1 MHPSRRT
8 NRSGKGL
15 WVTGLVGLLALAET
29 SCSESLVG
37 FQPYARVTPVRRSF
51 KPNEPKVETVS
62 VEVSDIPLRCED
74 PVFNAPHAPEGARMG
89 AAMEVS
95 PWRPTSMTLD
105 YGWFAALYNGDREQV
120 ARLSA
125 PIGGPPDSKGS
136 LEVLSAPRK
145 KGELARL
152 RLSGEGV
159 FLVKR
164 DPAFDLK
171 AEGVESDPYERTPFS
186 FSGEVDAVVCG
197 DIEP

>member
-8 NRSGKGL
+8 KRPTWGL
-15 WVTGLVGLLALAET
+15 WFTGLVGVLALAET
-29 SCSESLVG
+29 SCSQSLVS
-37 FQPYARVTPVRRSF
+37 FQPYARVTPVRRPTKAS
-51 KPNEPKVETVS
+51 EPWVETMS

-74 PVFNAPHAPEGARMG
+74 PPFNAPHGPEGARMG
-89 AAMEVS
+89 AAMDVS

-105 YGWFAALYNGDREQV
+105 YGWFALLYDGDRKQV
-120 ARLSA
+120 ARLVA
-125 PIGGPPDSKGS
+125 PIGGPRDSKGA
-136 LEVLSAPRK
+136 LEVVSAPRK

-164 DPAFDLK
+164 EPAFDLK
-171 AEGVESDPYERTPFS
+171 AEGIESDPYERTPFS

-197 DIEP
+197 DVEP